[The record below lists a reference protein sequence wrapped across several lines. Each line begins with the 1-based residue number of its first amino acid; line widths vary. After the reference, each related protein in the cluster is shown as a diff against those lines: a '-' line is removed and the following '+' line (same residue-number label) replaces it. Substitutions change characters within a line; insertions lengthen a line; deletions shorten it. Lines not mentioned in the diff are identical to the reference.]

1 MLQPSRPKRGF
12 TLIELLVVIAIIAIL
27 IALLLPA
34 VQQAREAARRST
46 CKNNLKQIGLA
57 FHNYHDTYGMFP
69 KPAIIGAT
77 VSTGVILYT
86 TTCWGVATL
95 PYLDQAN
102 VYNKMNLSLSVFN
115 SANIAATE
123 TILPVHLCPSTPR
136 GNPITEYTIPAG
148 TPIDD
153 DGVLLTATSNAF
165 RGGASDYISTNGV
178 LGAFKSIAYA
188 GHTAPSKSHG
198 WATQAVVALD
208 FPSLS
213 DGGKSSRLRDF
224 LDGSSNTTILA
235 ELAGRNQLYRAGKVV
250 ASSDLEAQTEAVGG
264 GGGWADMLNGEAWVG
279 GRLYDGTGSEGPCA
293 INCSNARSAGMYS
306 FHTGGAHCLMGDG
319 SVRFLS
325 ANLSQYVL
333 ASLITVQGGEV
344 VGEF

>member
-1 MLQPSRPKRGF
+1 MPVNPRPRKGF

-69 KPAIIGAT
+69 RPSIIGIT
-77 VSTGVILYT
+77 VSSGVTFHT
-86 TTCWGVATL
+86 TTCWGVAIL
-95 PYLDQAN
+95 PYMDQAN
-102 VYNKMNLSLSVFN
+102 VYNRMNLSLSVFDP
-115 SANIAATE
+115 ANRSATE
-123 TILPVHLCPSTPR
+123 TILPAHLCPSTPR
-136 GNPITEYTIPAG
+136 GNPITEYTIPSG
-148 TPIDD
+148 TVFDP
-153 DGVLLTATSNAF
+153 GVPGTSTAYTF
-165 RGGASDYISTNGV
+165 RGGASDYLSMSGV
-178 LGAFKSIAYA
+178 RGAFNSFAYA
-188 GHTAPSKSHG
+188 GQTPASNRHG
-198 WATQAVVALD
+198 WGTQAIAVLD
-208 FPSLS
+208 IPSLS
-213 DGGKSSRLRDF
+213 DGGEGSRLRDF
-224 LDGSSNTTILA
+224 LDGSSNTVILG
-235 ELAGRNQLYRAGKVV
+235 ENAGRNQLYRVGKVV
-250 ASSDLEAQTEAVGG
+250 PSSDPEAQVEAIGG
-264 GGGWADMLNGEAWVG
+264 AGAWADMLNGESWVS
-279 GRLYDGTGSEGPCA
+279 GRLYDGTGADGPCA

-333 ASLITVQGGEV
+333 ASLITQQGGEV